1 MRTSTEEVKPELPE
15 GAAAAS
21 WRTLAEA
28 RSAEEF
34 CPAWLA
40 VLRDMIRE
48 LRAGV
53 LLFRDAGDSYS
64 PMAVFPDGTDPSYL
78 GDIARDALVRR
89 QGVRSAGTSGR
100 TQIAYPL
107 AEGNR
112 VHGVV
117 VLDLDTADETT
128 VTLAMRLTHWGVGWL
143 TGLLN
148 RREMSQQQ
156 ARLAETGFLFDVV
169 LAALGEPDFR
179 KAALAVVNKLA
190 QHCRCH
196 QVQLGLEK
204 GRSVRVVAV
213 SHSAWFDERA
223 SLVNLAANAMNE
235 AFDQRVRILW
245 PEPESAAALITAGH
259 RRYADG
265 SGSAAICSLPLEV
278 NQRVVGVLMLERDA
292 PFAARELE
300 FLDTAALTLAPVLNL
315 KHGSDESL
323 LGHARRS
330 GHEWLTR
337 ITDSSHPGIK
347 LGVVVVAMVLLAM
360 AIWPSRY
367 RVTSKAVVEGAVQ
380 RAAVAPFEGYIRAA
394 PARAGDVVRAG
405 QVLASLEDQDLR
417 LERVR
422 WDSELEVALRK
433 EREAMATND
442 RVNARLAAAQA
453 NQARAQLDLVIERLA
468 RVDISAPFDA
478 VVVKGDLSQQLG
490 SPVEQGKVLF
500 ELAPLDAWRVILK
513 VDERDIAWVREGQH
527 GELMLSS
534 LPGQSSPF
542 VVSKVTPVSVA
553 EEGRNYFRVEADLGK
568 GAPKLRPNMEGVGK
582 IEAGEKSLLWIWT
595 HRLVD
600 WVRMIWWEYL
610 P

>member
-1 MRTSTEEVKPELPE
+1 
-15 GAAAAS
+15 
-21 WRTLAEA
+21 
-28 RSAEEF
+28 
-34 CPAWLA
+34 
-40 VLRDMIRE
+40 
-48 LRAGV
+48 
-53 LLFRDAGDSYS
+53 
-64 PMAVFPDGTDPSYL
+64 
-78 GDIARDALVRR
+78 
-89 QGVRSAGTSGR
+89 
-100 TQIAYPL
+100 
-107 AEGNR
+107 
-112 VHGVV
+112 
-117 VLDLDTADETT
+117 
-128 VTLAMRLTHWGVGWL
+128 
-143 TGLLN
+143 
-148 RREMSQQQ
+148 
-156 ARLAETGFLFDVV
+156 
-169 LAALGEPDFR
+169 
-179 KAALAVVNKLA
+179 
-190 QHCRCH
+190 
-196 QVQLGLEK
+196 
-204 GRSVRVVAV
+204 
-213 SHSAWFDERA
+213 
-223 SLVNLAANAMNE
+223 
-235 AFDQRVRILW
+235 
-245 PEPESAAALITAGH
+245 
-259 RRYADG
+259 
-265 SGSAAICSLPLEV
+265 
-278 NQRVVGVLMLERDA
+278 MLERDA